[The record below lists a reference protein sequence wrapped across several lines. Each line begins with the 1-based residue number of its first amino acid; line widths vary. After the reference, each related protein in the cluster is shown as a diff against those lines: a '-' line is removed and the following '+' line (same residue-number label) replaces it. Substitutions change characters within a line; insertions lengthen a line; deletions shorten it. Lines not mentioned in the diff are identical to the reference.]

1 MHAKSFYSLFFIN
14 YYVKTGPLSSNESLQ
29 SDLYPFDEKI
39 SVLHSCFHSNYP
51 CYIRRVKVILINLLF
66 LLELSEI
73 FFFFFFFRIE
83 NAFIR
88 KLFVLFPN
96 RKFFC
101 RFTRSNRSFTRV
113 SHTAGY
119 SRFLNHNAYRADIV
133 DHAVRVIQPR
143 Y

>member
-73 FFFFFFFRIE
+73 FFFFFFFVSRMHLFVNYSYYFRIE
-83 NAFIR
+83 NSFIVSR
-88 KLFVLFPN
+88 DRTVLLPAYPM
-96 RKFFC
+96 
-101 RFTRSNRSFTRV
+101 
-113 SHTAGY
+113 AGY
-119 SRFLNHNAYRADIV
+119 TRFLNHNAYRADIV